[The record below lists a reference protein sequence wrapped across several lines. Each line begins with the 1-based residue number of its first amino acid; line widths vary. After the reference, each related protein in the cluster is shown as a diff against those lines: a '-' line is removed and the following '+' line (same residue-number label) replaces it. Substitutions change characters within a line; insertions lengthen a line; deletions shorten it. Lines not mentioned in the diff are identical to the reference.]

1 MGHGALYKICRFQNL
16 LASCTSHQD
25 GSFST
30 SRAGENL
37 SLISVICN
45 SDQELKGR
53 RECQI
58 IEDAHRVCACIQS
71 NFKEHL
77 EVKLKR
83 ITLDNM
89 IKCIDQIKGASAAGV
104 YAAGSAAEVH
114 TH

>member
-1 MGHGALYKICRFQNL
+1 M
-16 LASCTSHQD
+16 SV
-25 GSFST
+25 
-30 SRAGENL
+30 
-37 SLISVICN
+37 ISVICN

-58 IEDAHRVCACIQS
+58 IEDALRVCACIQS

-89 IKCIDQIKGASAAGV
+89 IKCKDQIKGASAAGI
-104 YAAGSAAEVH
+104 YSAGSAAEVH
-114 TH
+114 AL

>member
-1 MGHGALYKICRFQNL
+1 M
-16 LASCTSHQD
+16 SV
-25 GSFST
+25 
-30 SRAGENL
+30 
-37 SLISVICN
+37 ISVICD

-58 IEDAHRVCACIQS
+58 IEDARRVCACVQS

-89 IKCIDQIKGASAAGV
+89 IKSQDQIKGASAAGI
-104 YAAGSAAEVH
+104 YSAGSAAEKLFFNKK
-114 TH
+114 